1 MISFASV
8 FLSLYE
14 MYSLVHK
21 FIYRVY
27 IYFCFVKGFFYPSI
41 IFLSRGVLRV
51 MTTSDLKIYKN
62 N

>member
-27 IYFCFVKGFFYPSI
+27 IYFCFVKGV
-41 IFLSRGVLRV
+41 FLSFYHIFVKRSVTCNDHLRFEN
-51 MTTSDLKIYKN
+51 I
-62 N
+62 